1 MPKIQSESRVVASK
15 STVSSSLDNEQVVL
29 DARAGKYF
37 GLNEVAQ
44 LVWTRIQ
51 EPARVGD
58 LFDAVLAEYEIDRAQ
73 CEKDVLELLETLAGK
88 GLIEVHDGGLS

>member
-1 MPKIQSESRVVASK
+1 MAGIHSESRVVASK
-15 STVSSSLDNEQVVL
+15 STVSSALDNEQVVL

-44 LVWTRIQ
+44 LVWSLVQ

-58 LFDAVLAEYEIDRAQ
+58 IYDAVLREYEIDRAQ
-73 CEKDVLELLETLAGK
+73 CEKDVLDLLGTLAGK
-88 GLIEVHDGGLS
+88 GLIEVHDGGVS